1 MVATWRMAP
10 PQTLTQSN
18 GVWGLVPSSVQGRH
32 AKSVL
37 STMPLALL
45 PPFRTPAAQVK
56 HDIFG
61 QVRFLCL
68 ITEKKA
74 DDS

>member
-1 MVATWRMAP
+1 
-10 PQTLTQSN
+10 
-18 GVWGLVPSSVQGRH
+18 
-32 AKSVL
+32 
-37 STMPLALL
+37 MPLALL